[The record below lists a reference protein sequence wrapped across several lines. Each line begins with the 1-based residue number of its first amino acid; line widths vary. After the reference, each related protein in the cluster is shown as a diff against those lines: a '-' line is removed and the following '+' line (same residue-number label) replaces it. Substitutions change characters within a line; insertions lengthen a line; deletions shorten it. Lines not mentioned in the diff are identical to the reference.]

1 MRYALVASITAM
13 MALATPALGEGAE
26 VVDATASRQGDGTWR
41 FDVTVRHEDTGW
53 ENYADAWDIL
63 TLDGQLLGQRVL
75 VHPHVDEQPFTR
87 SLSGVK
93 IPSDVGQVV
102 VRARDNVDGYSGNDF
117 LLELPQ

>member
-1 MRYALVASITAM
+1 MRYALVASITAI
-13 MALATPALGEGAE
+13 MALATPAFGEGAE
-26 VVDATASRQGDGTWR
+26 VVDATASLQGDGIWR

-63 TLDGQLLGQRVL
+63 TIGGQLLGQRIL

-93 IPSDVGQVV
+93 IPSDVSQVV